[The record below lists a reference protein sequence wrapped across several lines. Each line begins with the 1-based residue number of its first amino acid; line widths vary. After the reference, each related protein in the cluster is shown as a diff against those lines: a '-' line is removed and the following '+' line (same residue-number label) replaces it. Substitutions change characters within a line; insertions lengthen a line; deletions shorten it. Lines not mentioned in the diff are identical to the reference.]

1 MTTAL
6 GGRYRRRCTIGFSIG
21 TAGIGRGGPRGT
33 LEGYAEKVEGRAFNL
48 RVLWYLLVFVRPYQS
63 RMVGAFMAMLAVTG
77 LTLFTPYLVKE
88 AIDGP
93 IADGDIE
100 ALNEI
105 VLLMLLA
112 FSGLYLASMAQRF
125 LLSWVGQKVLA
136 DLRSALF
143 SHLQELPL
151 AYHDQ
156 HIIGVTISRVISDV
170 GVINQLLSQGLITLL
185 GDSLLLG
192 GIVIVM
198 LSLNAQLA
206 LATFAII
213 PVIVLATMIFA
224 RRAKV
229 AFRNTRARNASMV
242 GDLAENL
249 SGIRVIQA
257 FANENSSTQ
266 KFDEVNQANRD
277 AHVQAMSLSFIFL
290 PTVEFLSIVATGI
303 VLLFGG
309 LSVAQGSLSL
319 GTVIA
324 FLAYVNRF
332 FLPVQELSQL
342 YATMQTAMAGGER
355 VINLL
360 NTEPAIKDR
369 PDAIEMPPIAGR
381 IEFRDVQFGY
391 HGDLPVLRDI
401 KLDIPAGTMV
411 ALVGPTGAGKTSIAN
426 LIARFY
432 DVSGGQILIDGID
445 IRDLRQRSMRRQMA
459 LVSQDPF
466 IFAGSIADNIRFG
479 KPEATLAEV
488 EAAGQL
494 ANVAEF
500 ACDLPKGYET
510 EIYEDGANLSVGQR
524 QLISIARA
532 ILADPRILIMDEATS
547 SVDMLTEA
555 LIQDALAKLLSER
568 SAIVIAHRLSTIVSA
583 DMICVVN
590 EGRIVE
596 MGKHDELLE
605 KRGLYAELYERQFVE
620 LAD

>member
-1 MTTAL
+1 M
-6 GGRYRRRCTIGFSIG
+6 GFSIG
-21 TAGIGRGGPRGT
+21 TTGLSRGGPRGT
-33 LEGYAEKVEGRAFNL
+33 LEGFAEKVDGHSFNL
-48 RVLWYLLVFVRPYQS
+48 RVLWYLLVFVRPYAL
-63 RMVGAFMAMLAVTG
+63 RMIGAFLAMLAVTG
-77 LTLFTPYLVKE
+77 LTLVAPFLVKE

-93 IADGDIE
+93 ITNGDIP

-112 FSGLYLASMAQRF
+112 FVGLYLASMAQRY

-143 SHLQELPL
+143 RHLQELPL

-192 GIVIVM
+192 GIIIVM

-206 LATFAII
+206 LATFSII
-213 PVIVLATMIFA
+213 PVIVLATMVFA

-229 AFRNTRARNASMV
+229 AFRNTRARNAHMI

-257 FANENSSTQ
+257 FANEDSTSE

-309 LSVAQGSLSL
+309 LSVAQGNLTL

-360 NTEPAIKDR
+360 NTEPEIQDH
-369 PDAIEMPPIAGR
+369 PDAVDMPPILGR
-381 IEFRDVQFGY
+381 IQFQGVQFGY
-391 HGDLPVLRDI
+391 REGLPVLRDI
-401 KLDIPAGTMV
+401 NLDIPAGTMV
-411 ALVGPTGAGKTSIAN
+411 ALVGPTGAGKTSIAS

-432 DVSGGQILIDGID
+432 DVSDGALLVDGID
-445 IRDLRQRSMRRQMA
+445 IRSVKQRSLRRQMA

-479 KPEATLAEV
+479 KPEATMDEV
-488 EAAGQL
+488 IAAGEL

-500 ACDLPKGYET
+500 ARDLPLGYET

-532 ILADPRILIMDEATS
+532 VLADPRILIMDEATS
-547 SVDMLTEA
+547 SVDMVTEA

-583 DMICVVN
+583 DVICVVDD
-590 EGRIVE
+590 GRIRE
-596 MGKHDELLE
+596 MGKHAQLLAQ
-605 KRGLYAELYERQFVE
+605 RGIYAELYERQFVE
-620 LAD
+620 MAD

>member
-1 MTTAL
+1 MQQEAN
-6 GGRYRRRCTIGFSIG
+6 IGFSIG
-21 TAGIGRGGPRGT
+21 SAGLRTGGPRGT
-33 LEGYAEKVEGRAFNL
+33 LEGFAEKVEGRSFNL
-48 RVLWYLLVFVRPYQS
+48 RVLWYLLVFVRPYS
-63 RMVGAFMAMLAVTG
+63 LRMVGAFLAMLAVTG
-77 LTLFTPYLVKE
+77 LTLYTPYLVKE

-93 IADGDIE
+93 ITNGDIA
-100 ALNEI
+100 ALNQI

-112 FSGLYLASMAQRF
+112 FAALYLASMAQRF

-143 SHLQELPL
+143 RHLQELPL

-185 GDSLLLG
+185 GDSLLLA
-192 GIVIVM
+192 GIIVVM

-224 RRAKV
+224 RRAKA
-229 AFRNTRARNASMV
+229 AFRNTRARNASMI

-257 FANENSSTQ
+257 FANEGSTSAR
-266 KFDEVNQANRD
+266 FDEVNQANRD

-290 PTVEFLSIVATGI
+290 PTVEFLGIAATGI

-309 LSVAQGSLSL
+309 LSVAAGSLTL

-360 NTEPAIKDR
+360 NTEPEIKDR
-369 PDAIEMPPIAGR
+369 ADAIEMPPIKGR
-381 IEFRDVQFGY
+381 IEFRGVHFGY
-391 HGDLPVLRDI
+391 SESLPVLRDI
-401 KLDIPAGTMV
+401 DLDIPAGTMV

-432 DVSGGQILIDGID
+432 DISEGEILVDGVD
-445 IRDLRQRSMRRQMA
+445 IRSVQQRSMRRQMA

-466 IFAGSIADNIRFG
+466 IFAGTIADNIRFG
-479 KPEATLAEV
+479 KPEASLAEV
-488 EAAGQL
+488 EAAGEL

-500 ACDLPKGYET
+500 ARDLPKGYET

-555 LIQDALAKLLSER
+555 LIQDALAKLLAER

-590 EGRIVE
+590 DGQILE
-596 MGKHDELLE
+596 MGTHADLLA
-605 KRGLYAELYERQFVE
+605 RQGLYAELYERQFVE
-620 LAD
+620 VAD

>member
-1 MTTAL
+1 LNA
-6 GGRYRRRCTIGFSIG
+6 
-21 TAGIGRGGPRGT
+21 
-33 LEGYAEKVEGRAFNL
+33 YADKVEGRSFNL
-48 RVLWYLLVFVRPYQS
+48 RVIWHLLVFLRPYS
-63 RMVGAFMAMLAVTG
+63 LHMLGAFAAMLAASG
-77 LTLFTPYLVKE
+77 LTLLAPFLVKL

-93 IADGDIE
+93 IMAGDIDG
-100 ALNEI
+100 LNEL
-105 VLLMLLA
+105 VLLLLLA
-112 FSGLYLASMAQRF
+112 FVGLYLASMAQRF
-125 LLSWVGQKVLA
+125 LLSWVGQKMLA

-143 SHLQELPL
+143 RRLQEMPL
-151 AYHDQ
+151 SYHDD

-170 GVINQLLSQGLITLL
+170 GVINQLLSQGLITLT
-185 GDSLLLG
+185 GDSLLLA
-192 GIVIVM
+192 GIVVVM

-206 LATFAII
+206 LVTFSII
-213 PVIVLATMIFA
+213 PVIVLATIVFA
-224 RRAKV
+224 HKAKL
-229 AFRNTRARNASMV
+229 AFRKTRARNAHMI

-257 FANENSSTQ
+257 FANETISSE
-266 KFDEVNQANRD
+266 KFDAVNGANRD
-277 AHVQAMSLSFIFL
+277 AHIEAMSLSFVFL
-290 PTVEFLSIVATGI
+290 PTVEFLGMAATGI

-309 LSVAQGSLSL
+309 LSVAQGSLTL

-369 PDAIEMPPIAGR
+369 PEARAMPPIEGR
-381 IEFRDVQFGY
+381 IEFREVGFSY
-391 HGDLPVLRDI
+391 RESLPVLHDI
-401 KLDIPAGTMV
+401 NLDIPAGTMV

-432 DVSGGQILIDGID
+432 DVSAGEILIDGID
-445 IRDLRQRSMRRQMA
+445 IRAVKQRSMRSQMG

-466 IFAGSIADNIRFG
+466 IFAGTIADNIRFG
-479 KPEATLAEV
+479 KPEASLQEV
-488 EAAGQL
+488 MAAGEL

-500 ACDLPKGYET
+500 ARDLPHGYET
-510 EIYEDGANLSVGQR
+510 EIFEDGANLSVGQR

-547 SVDMLTEA
+547 SVDMVTEA
-555 LIQDALAKLLSER
+555 LIQDALRKLLSER
-568 SAIVIAHRLSTIVSA
+568 SAIVIAHRLSTIVNA
-583 DMICVVN
+583 DMICVVD
-590 EGRIVE
+590 EGRVHE
-596 MGKHDELLE
+596 MGSHAELLAR
-605 KRGLYAELYERQFVE
+605 RGLYYELYQRQFVE